1 MKREQLSN
9 RIGNIEDRLV
19 EQARNAPDFG
29 QYRRNRGVRRMA
41 FAAAVLVL
49 MIGSFAVGAIALAK
63 ETIVYV
69 EKEQE
74 IVKVGDSGISLILP
88 DEWKDK
94 YGYELDGD
102 NLTVY
107 HLATRESFEY
117 GGVLF
122 WIDRVDERYPLDYTY
137 PEPAFTIAITE
148 NSTYRFR
155 LPSDIQIDINSPEAW
170 AEYDK
175 LSEEIVSIEIIMTS
189 QMLAS
194 TTNASNWVQ
203 GTVSVSY
210 LEAGTVTRTV
220 FCGIEQSEKIK
231 EIVESQDYS
240 LEQGSF
246 LSDLLIMFDGA
257 EYYMNS
263 TTGSIENAGGHPY
276 SAVLST
282 EDLEIIMGL
291 LDE

>member
-19 EQARNAPDFG
+19 EQARNSPNFG
-29 QYRRNRGVRRMA
+29 QQRRNQGVRRMA

-49 MIGSFAVGAIALAK
+49 MIGSFTAGAIALAK
-63 ETIVYV
+63 ETIVYI

-74 IVKVGDSGISLILP
+74 IIKVGDTGISLILP
-88 DEWKDK
+88 DEWKAK

-107 HLATRESFEY
+107 HLATRETFED

-122 WIDRVDERYPLDYTY
+122 WVTCVDGRFPLDYIY
-137 PEPAFTIAITE
+137 PEPGFTIAITE
-148 NSTYRFR
+148 NSTYRFIR
-155 LPSDIQIDINSPEAW
+155 TSDIQVEINSPEAW
-170 AEYDK
+170 AEYDR
-175 LSEEIVSIEIIMTS
+175 LSDEIMSIEIVMTS
-189 QMLAS
+189 QMLEN
-194 TTNASNWVQ
+194 TTNASNWSQ

-210 LEAGTVTRTV
+210 LEAGTVTNTV
-220 FCGIEQSEKIK
+220 DCGVEQSQRIRAV
-231 EIVESQDYS
+231 IESQDYS

-246 LSDLLIMFDGA
+246 HSDLLIMFDGA
-257 EYYMNS
+257 EYYLNS
-263 TTGSIENAGGHPY
+263 TTGSIENAGGYPF

-282 EDLEIIMGL
+282 EDLEMI
-291 LDE
+291 LDLVR